1 MPIRPLHKR
10 QHTVEHTKE
19 HTEEHTGNDLHFN
32 AEDRMWNRLW
42 NLLDDPGDDDWAY
55 VYSVDRFEKPIKPYI
70 AKYWLPGTDLI
81 WQLQSVL
88 GGGLFRV
95 LIRSGRI
102 MKFAGV
108 VGVETP
114 HRRIQYSQHS

>member
-1 MPIRPLHKR
+1 MG
-10 QHTVEHTKE
+10 
-19 HTEEHTGNDLHFN
+19 HTEEHTAEHTDNDGCFD
-32 AEDRMWNRLW
+32 AEDRMWHRLW

-55 VYSVDRFEKPIKPYI
+55 VYAVDQFEKPIKPYL
-70 AKYWLPGTDLI
+70 AKYWLPGIDLM
-81 WQLQSVL
+81 WELQSKF

-108 VGVETP
+108 VGVATP
-114 HRRIQYSQHS
+114 RRPLSSQTDGFL

>member
-1 MPIRPLHKR
+1 M
-10 QHTVEHTKE
+10 EHTKE
-19 HTEEHTGNDLHFN
+19 HTDIGQYPD
-32 AEDRMWNRLW
+32 AEDRMWLRLW
-42 NLLDDPGDDDWAY
+42 NQLDDPGDDDWAY
-55 VYSVDRFEKPIKPYI
+55 VYSVDRFEKPIKPYL

-108 VGVETP
+108 VGVATP
-114 HRRIQYSQHS
+114 NRRIQYSQHS

>member
-1 MPIRPLHKR
+1 M
-10 QHTVEHTKE
+10 EHTKE
-19 HTEEHTGNDLHFN
+19 HTDIGQYPD
-32 AEDRMWNRLW
+32 AEDRMWLRLW
-42 NLLDDPGDDDWAY
+42 NQLDDPGDDDWAY
-55 VYSVDRFEKPIKPYI
+55 VYSVDRFEKLMKPYL
-70 AKYWLPGTDLI
+70 AKDWLPGTDLI
-81 WQLQSVL
+81 WQLQAVL